1 MIKIK
6 RRKTKKNTIDY
17 KLGLKGKIKNNETF
31 IKDSRKKNHKNA
43 SYIYKKMTHRLH
55 QQITCHLHNPE
66 SRTKIKIKKTIHYK
80 LRLKSKTKNN
90 ETFIKD
96 SREKNKKS

>member
-31 IKDSRKKNHKNA
+31 IKDSRKKIIKMRH
-43 SYIYKKMTHRLH
+43 IY
-55 QQITCHLHNPE
+55 
-66 SRTKIKIKKTIHYK
+66 IKK
-80 LRLKSKTKNN
+80 
-90 ETFIKD
+90 
-96 SREKNKKS
+96 